1 VLQKIPKIILYQINK
16 MIDKNLKVLFQIPKA
31 TLIVIVSVKVQN
43 KNKNLIQRKE
53 QQQNRKKWLNL
64 RKKNKNN
71 IVNNN

>member
-1 VLQKIPKIILYQINK
+1 

-53 QQQNRKKWLNL
+53 QLQNTKKWLNL

>member
-1 VLQKIPKIILYQINK
+1 MLQKIPKIILYQINK

>member
-1 VLQKIPKIILYQINK
+1 MLQKIPKIILYQINK

-53 QQQNRKKWLNL
+53 QLQNRKKWLNL

>member
-1 VLQKIPKIILYQINK
+1 

-53 QQQNRKKWLNL
+53 QLQNRKKWLNL
-64 RKKNKNN
+64 RKKK
-71 IVNNN
+71 